1 MFRKKRRRTRDQ
13 KAAEEAE
20 WRKICQDIEEKA
32 TGIEAIID
40 AYNNYAGETASLF
53 LNPLVMAFIYVFARE
68 TQIPALYSILET
80 DLSYYILFSMVTLPF
95 ATVLDVVLWN
105 TQELIH
111 GWKAFEYATYQRH
124 RFSIRKERWQM
135 NMKVKDKSLEEEF
148 QTVDVLCFSS
158 QYYFLTF
165 LYASGVLFVM
175 FGASIWIR
183 KQYNPLG
190 DRLFVVIVV
199 MVFAMGVAVTNVSFY
214 IGNKLRIWVPRALR
228 GTIDDDI
235 AAKLALGAGRQEDL
249 ELERMEMQALNSERF
264 RHRFL
269 EKNRPWILQHMV
281 ELFTPRTLQL
291 PGPLND
297 GKPAVEYVRDIYNEL
312 MNMGEG
318 RRLKGDRS
326 DISSDD
332 EDELFKQR
340 RNWSNVPVEGTT
352 KDLALFWL
360 AKARKRR
367 LFGKFIGGILLG
379 KKEDTCKVCQKQ
391 EAGGYVMSV
400 DIATPDG
407 LEQDKLGLDRLIRGF
422 EGQYGDTE
430 ADADLWKA
438 YFRQHATFITL
449 CNVCTSA
456 LEQKRLAR
464 LVQPVGKQTK
474 TRADDL
480 SSDEEDGG
488 QDMVFEAIVVSRTS
502 VEGRAMSKWLQA
514 ARKRL
519 GGVFPR
525 VRVGAETPR
534 EAGTARRVRC
544 KQTKTRADDLSSD
557 EEDGGQDMVFEAMV
571 VSRTSVEGRAMS
583 KWLQAARKRLGGV
596 FPRENARVEMEAYAE
611 RMRAKK
617 ARKTKKKRPDSDD
630 DDPSVH
636 WKVNL
641 TEASRALLLRW
652 VWQAREDQ
660 YKVFREKGMKLRATV
675 AAVAAKMHEVDDW
688 FFSKEMRVEGVTL
701 KSTAETLTEDQL
713 ALEDDIDVKKRAMA
727 QELDVYV
734 NEKRAAMT
742 KESDLFNNM
751 VESERAA
758 LKTKVT
764 ARETELLEEKKRKE
778 VEFLEIQKQAK
789 ADNGG
794 RVPPMLLQEH
804 RAYLVKMDDD
814 RRKERDDAEVLAG
827 EKENQKQDAFNRKLA
842 LSEAGIINRQALTAH
857 RLLALRK
864 DMMNTLR
871 MQEKSW
877 QNKASG
883 WLEKATR
890 KVAVKEQE
898 DAENALAMKKRKK
911 V

>member
-1 MFRKKRRRTRDQ
+1 MLPDHMDPQKEDNIMNQNALQMEPTDPFALRDIPSAGNDKEEDEDGYWNPLLWKRMNLLLVTAITVLTQLFIWEFSYSSLFTTNCYQFLVVYKILEHLYDSFFEAFLGDAFLTQPVAVVVAVTEGLITMAAPDFFGFVMSFIIMQSIMIIERLFFNPFLAYCTAMMPKWKRQLHRMFRKKRRRTRDQ

-525 VRVGAETPR
+525 
-534 EAGTARRVRC
+534 
-544 KQTKTRADDLSSD
+544 
-557 EEDGGQDMVFEAMV
+557 
-571 VSRTSVEGRAMS
+571 
-583 KWLQAARKRLGGV
+583 
-596 FPRENARVEMEAYAE
+596 ENARVEMEAYAE

-713 ALEDDIDVKKRAMA
+713 ALEDDIDVKK
-727 QELDVYV
+727 
-734 NEKRAAMT
+734 
-742 KESDLFNNM
+742 
-751 VESERAA
+751 
-758 LKTKVT
+758 
-764 ARETELLEEKKRKE
+764 
-778 VEFLEIQKQAK
+778 
-789 ADNGG
+789 
-794 RVPPMLLQEH
+794 
-804 RAYLVKMDDD
+804 
-814 RRKERDDAEVLAG
+814 
-827 EKENQKQDAFNRKLA
+827 
-842 LSEAGIINRQALTAH
+842 
-857 RLLALRK
+857 
-864 DMMNTLR
+864 
-871 MQEKSW
+871 
-877 QNKASG
+877 
-883 WLEKATR
+883 
-890 KVAVKEQE
+890 
-898 DAENALAMKKRKK
+898 
-911 V
+911 